1 MLLCTLAD
9 SVRFDTLFPGFDRA
23 LAFLRQP
30 GLADWA
36 KGRHP
41 LDDQRLV
48 AIVEQRDAVGRG
60 AAVMEVHRRY
70 IDIQYTVAG
79 DEVIGWGPLAGCR
92 EPREAFD
99 AERDVGFFRDP
110 PVVWLPVPPG
120 HLAIFY
126 PEDAHA
132 PLAGQGPLHK
142 VIMKV
147 AVD

>member
-1 MLLCTLAD
+1 MLLSTLSD
-9 SVRFDTLFPGFDRA
+9 SYRFDTLHPGFSRA

-30 GLADWA
+30 DLARWP

-41 LDDQRLV
+41 VDGDRII
-48 AIVEQRDAVGRG
+48 AIVEQRDAVGQA
-60 AAVMEVHRRY
+60 AAVLEVHRRY
-70 IDIQYTVAG
+70 IDLQYTVTG
-79 DEVIGWGPLAGCR
+79 DEVMGWRALSTCAQPR
-92 EPREAFD
+92 EPFAE
-99 AERDVGFFRDP
+99 ERDIGFFRDAP
-110 PVVWLPVPPG
+110 LVWVPVPAS

-132 PLAGQGPLHK
+132 PLAGPGPLHK